1 MFMAAFGILGIF
13 GLAYF
18 GVILLYSGPQ
28 TSVAWCWLVFADFW
42 LLLAK
47 GAHYYHHHRKQIPLW
62 IPVSVAT
69 LCVTGLAVFIILQIL
84 IVGGM
89 VKASPGHLDYLI
101 VLGTKVREDDISD
114 SLRRRLDKAIQYAQE
129 HPETKLVLSG
139 GQGADEPTTEAFA
152 MAEYLRYNGVEP
164 EQMLLEVYSTNTR
177 ENMICSKALIDD
189 QRRKEKERAKKA
201 RIREDVLRMELDRFF
216 LEREADREKL
226 GLAPPRLNM
235 RGPCARIEPIRLV
248 PKRSP
253 AIASGEILPD
263 KPLQIGVL
271 TSNFHL
277 YRAMKIG
284 EKCGF
289 KQIYGVSSST
299 DPVLFIHLLVRES
312 AAILKDKFMGNM

>member
-1 MFMAAFGILGIF
+1 M
-13 GLAYF
+13 
-18 GVILLYSGPQ
+18 
-28 TSVAWCWLVFADFW
+28 
-42 LLLAK
+42 
-47 GAHYYHHHRKQIPLW
+47 
-62 IPVSVAT
+62 
-69 LCVTGLAVFIILQIL
+69 
-84 IVGGM
+84 
-89 VKASPGHLDYLI
+89 DYLI